1 MTARST
7 GARATSRMSASKV
20 VVDFRNAT
28 GAGGRAGDKVWK
40 L

>member
-1 MTARST
+1 
-7 GARATSRMSASKV
+7 MSASKV